1 MTEIFG
7 TVASA
12 TANSS
17 LAPWR
22 MMPWRSTWLP
32 IMKPGTSARNSSGM
46 LKALQSQ
53 TNRAPLSAESPKST
67 PPLTFG
73 WLATIP
79 STRPSRRARPV
90 ISSGAKSRLT
100 SKKLPS
106 STRRSTT
113 LYMSKT
119 RFCATGTSSSIGR
132 PGAGSRAAAA
142 GGASCQ
148 ERGMYSSQRA
158 TRASASSSVAAST
171 SPRPLTVQC
180 MRAPPMS
187 SIVTFSP
194 VAISDMRGEPR
205 YAEAWPST
213 MITRSQNA
221 GMYAAPAGEGPSSTH
236 TCGTTPESWI
246 WLWKMRPAW
255 WRPTKMSN
263 CSSRRAPAESTRYSI
278 GTWASRATSWMR
290 WIFWIVR
297 RPQAPAF
304 TVMSLAIT
312 ATGRPPIVP
321 VSVTTASAGRPSS
334 AARASRPSSTIEP
347 GSRSRAS
354 RSRTKSLPSSRSFW
368 WYFSWPPRRMASMR
382 WSRSGSSDT
391 HDLLGV
397 GVERVPVVG
406 ALAEP
411 DVEPLDAGLPIGGDQ
426 LGGPGGRAAQEAGAR
441 VAAEVRLV
449 DRLAARGAL
458 VLPLLGA
465 DVGPVPAV
473 GPARRR
479 PQRPLLAPSAD
490 PEGQPPAQ
498 GLGVVARVVEL
509 EVLAG
514 ELRHLLVGVEELPQH
529 LCVLLH

>member
-1 MTEIFG
+1 MTEIFA

-106 STRRSTT
+106 STRRSMTR
-113 LYMSKT
+113 YMSNT
-119 RFCATGTSSSIGR
+119 RFCSTGTSSSIGR
-132 PGAGSRAAAA
+132 PGAGSRVAAA

-158 TRASASSSVAAST
+158 TRASASSSLAAST

-180 MRAPPMS
+180 IRAPPMS

-236 TCGTTPESWI
+236 TCGTTPGSWG
-246 WLWKMRPAW
+246 WLWKMRPA
-255 WRPTKMSN
+255 
-263 CSSRRAPAESTRYSI
+263 
-278 GTWASRATSWMR
+278 G
-290 WIFWIVR
+290 
-297 RPQAPAF
+297 
-304 TVMSLAIT
+304 
-312 ATGRPPIVP
+312 GR
-321 VSVTTASAGRPSS
+321 
-334 AARASRPSSTIEP
+334 
-347 GSRSRAS
+347 

-449 DRLAARGAL
+449 DRLAARGAPGVGAHVEADVDGAHDLLRVAPLLRAPVVEHGAL
-458 VLPLLGA
+458 VLPLRRADLG
-465 DVGPVPAV
+465 PLPAV

-479 PQRPLLAPSAD
+479 PPRPLLAPSAD

-498 GLGVVARVVEL
+498 GLGGVARVVEL

-514 ELRHLLVGVEELPQH
+514 GLRR
-529 LCVLLH
+529 